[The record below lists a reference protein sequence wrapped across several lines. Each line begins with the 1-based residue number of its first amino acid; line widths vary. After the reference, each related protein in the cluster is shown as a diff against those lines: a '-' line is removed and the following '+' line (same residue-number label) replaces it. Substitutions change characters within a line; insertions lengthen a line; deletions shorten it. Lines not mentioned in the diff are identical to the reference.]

1 MNSIRSGTEEI
12 VDFTRNLKKGTSG
25 EDVLF
30 CKQKLLEL
38 GFYGD
43 HITTVSRKTYGAD
56 TLEAV
61 KRFQAQAAL
70 TVDGV
75 IGKETWAA
83 LIDGTITETEPVKN
97 GTVSDKAIAVCALA
111 LTRIGDLY
119 VWGASGLTDLSN
131 AKIQAMDEEF
141 TRAITFRDNQYKAG
155 FADLMAH
162 DCSGFI
168 SWLMREK
175 GIWDDRKNCD
185 GLWVLCE
192 LVARNELIAGDF
204 LFRNSTTNAEDE
216 THVGLYLGRGLVIH
230 AKGRDVGVVVEG
242 INQGGS
248 GYWHKCGRCK
258 LLNQ

>member
-1 MNSIRSGTEEI
+1 M
-12 VDFTRNLKKGTSG
+12 DFTRNLKKGTFG

-43 HITTVSRKTYGAD
+43 HITTVTRKTFGAD

-70 TVDGV
+70 AVDGV

-83 LIDGTITETEPVKN
+83 LIDGTITETEPIKKD
-97 GTVSDKAIAVCALA
+97 TVSDKSKAICALA

-119 VWGASGLTDLSN
+119 VWGASALTDLSD
-131 AKIQAMDEEF
+131 AKIRAMDEEF
-141 TRAITFRDNQYKAG
+141 ARAITFRESQYKAG

-162 DCSGFI
+162 DCSGFV
-168 SWLMREK
+168 SWLMREA

-185 GLWVLCE
+185 GLWALCDA
-192 LVARNELIAGDF
+192 VARNELIAGDF
-204 LFRNSTTNAEDE
+204 LFRNSTTNANDE
-216 THVGLYLGRGLVIH
+216 THVGLYLGRGMVIH

-248 GYWHKCGRCK
+248 GYWHKCGRCE
-258 LLNQ
+258 LLRK

>member
-1 MNSIRSGTEEI
+1 MEY
-12 VDFTRNLKKGTSG
+12 TRNLKKGTSG
-25 EDVLF
+25 EDVFF

-38 GFYGD
+38 GLYGD
-43 HITTVSRKTYGAD
+43 HITTVTRKTFGAD

-61 KRFQAQAAL
+61 KRFQAQAGL

-83 LIDGTITETEPVKN
+83 LIDGAITEAEPITKPAVA
-97 GTVSDKAIAVCALA
+97 DKAKAICALA

-131 AKIQAMDEEF
+131 TKIQAMDEEF
-141 TRAITFRDNQYKAG
+141 ARAITFRESQYKAG

-162 DCSGFI
+162 DCSGFL
-168 SWLMREK
+168 SWLMRET

-185 GLWVLCE
+185 GLWALCDA
-192 LVARNELIAGDF
+192 VARNELIAGDF
-204 LFRNSTTNAEDE
+204 LFRNNTTNANDE
-216 THVGLYLGRGLVIH
+216 THVGLYLGRGMVIH

-242 INQGGS
+242 IIQGGS

-258 LLNQ
+258 LLS

>member
-1 MNSIRSGTEEI
+1 M
-12 VDFTRNLKKGTSG
+12 DFTRNLKKGTSG

-38 GFYGD
+38 GYYAD
-43 HITTVSRKTYGAD
+43 HITTVTRKTFGAD

-61 KRFQAQAAL
+61 KRFQSQAGL

-83 LIDGTITETEPVKN
+83 LFGDTATKAEPVVKA
-97 GTVSDKAIAVCALA
+97 TTSDKAQAICALA

-119 VWGASGLTDLSN
+119 VWGGSGMTDLSDR
-131 AKIQAMDEEF
+131 AIQAKDEESS
-141 TRAITFRDNQYKAG
+141 RAIAFRDKQYKYG
-155 FADLMAH
+155 FSDLLGH

-168 SWLMREK
+168 SWLMREA
-175 GIWDDRKNCD
+175 GIWDNRRDCD
-185 GLWVLCE
+185 GLWSLCDE
-192 LVARNELIAGDF
+192 VSRAELIAGDF
-204 LFRNSTTNAEDE
+204 VFRVSSSNSSDE
-216 THVGLYLGRGLVIH
+216 THIGLYVGAGKVIH
-230 AKGRDVGVVVEG
+230 DKGRDVGVVLEG

-258 LLNQ
+258 LLYE

>member
-1 MNSIRSGTEEI
+1 ME
-12 VDFTRNLKKGTSG
+12 FTRNLKKGTSG

-43 HITTVSRKTYGAD
+43 HITTVSKKTFGAD

-83 LIDGTITETEPVKN
+83 LIDSTITETEPVIKD
-97 GTVSDKAIAVCALA
+97 TVSDKATAVCVLA

-119 VWGASGLTDLSN
+119 VWGASGMSDLSN
-131 AKIQAMDEEF
+131 SKIQAMDEEYS
-141 TRAITFRDNQYKAG
+141 RAITFRDSQYKAG

-162 DCSGFI
+162 DCSGFL
-168 SWLMREK
+168 SWLMRET

-185 GLWVLCE
+185 GLWAMCDV
-192 LVARNELIAGDF
+192 VARNELIAGDF

-216 THVGLYLGRGLVIH
+216 THVGLYLGRGMVIH

>member
-1 MNSIRSGTEEI
+1 MEY
-12 VDFTRNLKKGTSG
+12 TRNLKKGTSG

-43 HITTVSRKTYGAD
+43 HVTTVTKKTFGAD

-61 KRFQAQAAL
+61 KRFQTQAGL
-70 TVDGV
+70 TIDGI

-83 LIDGTITETEPVKN
+83 LFGGTATEAEPNAKA
-97 GTVSDKAIAVCALA
+97 TVTDKANAICSLA

-119 VWGASGLTDLSN
+119 VWGGSGMTNLSDS
-131 AKIQAMDEEF
+131 AIQAKDEEYA
-141 TRAITFRDNQYKAG
+141 RVIAFRDKQYKYG
-155 FADLMAH
+155 FSDLLAH

-168 SWLMREK
+168 SWLMRET
-175 GIWDDRKNCD
+175 GIWDHRKNCD
-185 GLWVLCE
+185 GLWALCDA
-192 LVARNELIAGDF
+192 VDRNELIAGDF

-216 THVGLYLGRGLVIH
+216 THIGLYLGAGKVIH
-230 AKGRDVGVVVEG
+230 DKGRDVGVVVEG

-258 LLNQ
+258 LLHG

>member
-1 MNSIRSGTEEI
+1 M
-12 VDFTRNLKKGTSG
+12 DFTRNLQKGTSG

-43 HITTVSRKTYGAD
+43 HISTVTRKTFGTD

-61 KRFQAQAAL
+61 KRFQSQAGLAA
-70 TVDGV
+70 DGV

-83 LIDGTITETEPVKN
+83 LFGDMAVEAKPVIK
-97 GTVSDKAIAVCALA
+97 GTVSDKAKAVCALA

-119 VWGASGLTDLSN
+119 VWGASGLTNLSD

-141 TRAITFRDNQYKAG
+141 ARAIAFRDKQYKYG
-155 FADLMAH
+155 FSDLLAH
-162 DCSGFI
+162 DCSGFL
-168 SWLMREK
+168 SWLMRET
-175 GIWDDRKNCD
+175 GIWDNRRDCD
-185 GLWVLCE
+185 GLWSLCD
-192 LVARNELIAGDF
+192 VVNRNELIAGDF
-204 LFRNSTTNAEDE
+204 VFRNSSSNAEDE
-216 THVGLYLGRGLVIH
+216 THIGLYLGSGKVIH
-230 AKGRDVGVVVEG
+230 DKGRDAGVVVEG

-258 LLNQ
+258 LLFK

>member
-1 MNSIRSGTEEI
+1 ME
-12 VDFTRNLKKGTSG
+12 FTRIIRKGTSG
-25 EDVLF
+25 EEVLF

-43 HITTVSRKTYGAD
+43 HITTVSRKTFGAD

-61 KRFQAQAAL
+61 KRFQVQAGL
-70 TVDGV
+70 TADGV

-83 LIDGTITETEPVKN
+83 LCGNTAKVAEPITK
-97 GTVSDKAIAVCALA
+97 GSVSGKATAICALA

-119 VWGASGLTDLSN
+119 VWGGSGMTNLSDS
-131 AKIQAMDEEF
+131 AIQAKDDEYA
-141 TRAITFRDNQYKAG
+141 RAIAFRDKQYKYG
-155 FADLMAH
+155 FSDLLAH

-168 SWLMREK
+168 SWLMRET
-175 GIWDDRKNCD
+175 GIWDNRRDCD
-185 GLWVLCE
+185 GLWALCDV
-192 LVARNELIAGDF
+192 VARNELVAGDF
-204 LFRNSTTNAEDE
+204 LFRNSTTNANDE
-216 THVGLYLGRGLVIH
+216 THVGLYLGRGMVIH

-258 LLNQ
+258 LLYV

>member
-1 MNSIRSGTEEI
+1 ME
-12 VDFTRNLKKGTSG
+12 FTRNLRKGTSG

-30 CKQKLLEL
+30 CKQRLLEL

-43 HITTVSRKTYGAD
+43 HITTVTRKTFGAD

-61 KRFQAQAAL
+61 KRFQAQAGL
-70 TVDGV
+70 TADG
-75 IGKETWAA
+75 IIRKETWAA
-83 LIDGTITETEPVKN
+83 LIDGTITETEPITKPAVADK
-97 GTVSDKAIAVCALA
+97 TKAICALA

-119 VWGASGLTDLSN
+119 VWGASALTDLSDT
-131 AKIQAMDEEF
+131 KIKAMDDEF
-141 TRAITFRDNQYKAG
+141 ARAIAFRDSQYRAG

-162 DCSGFI
+162 DCSGFL
-168 SWLMREK
+168 SWLMRET

-185 GLWVLCE
+185 GLWALCDV
-192 LVARNELIAGDF
+192 VARNELIAGDF
-204 LFRNSTTNAEDE
+204 LFRNSTTNANDE
-216 THVGLYLGRGLVIH
+216 THVGLYLGRGMVIH

-258 LLNQ
+258 LLYK

>member
-1 MNSIRSGTEEI
+1 M
-12 VDFTRNLKKGTSG
+12 DFTRNLKKGTSG

-30 CKQKLLEL
+30 CKQKILEL

-43 HITTVSRKTYGAD
+43 HITTVTKKTFGAD

-61 KRFQAQAAL
+61 KRFQAQAGL
-70 TVDGV
+70 TADGI

-83 LIDGTITETEPVKN
+83 LFGDTATEAEPITKA
-97 GTVSDKAIAVCALA
+97 TVSDKANAICALA

-119 VWGASGLTDLSN
+119 VWGGSGMINLSDS
-131 AKIQAMDEEF
+131 AIQAKDEEYA
-141 TRAITFRDNQYKAG
+141 RVIAFRDKQYKYG
-155 FADLMAH
+155 FSDLLGH

-168 SWLMREK
+168 SWLMRET
-175 GIWDDRKNCD
+175 GVWDDRKNCD
-185 GLWVLCE
+185 GLWALCDA
-192 LVARNELIAGDF
+192 VDRNKLIAGDF
-204 LFRNSTTNAEDE
+204 LFRNSTTNTEDE
-216 THVGLYLGRGLVIH
+216 THVGLYLGRGIVIH

>member
-1 MNSIRSGTEEI
+1 ME
-12 VDFTRNLKKGTSG
+12 FTRNLKKGTSG

-43 HITTVSRKTYGAD
+43 HITAVTKKTFGAD

-83 LIDGTITETEPVKN
+83 LIDGTITETEPITKD
-97 GTVSDKAIAVCALA
+97 TVSDKAQSICALA
-111 LTRIGDLY
+111 LTRFGDLY
-119 VWGASGLTDLSN
+119 VWGASGVTDLSN
-131 AKIQAMDEEF
+131 AKIQAMDEEYA
-141 TRAITFRDNQYKAG
+141 RAITFRDHQYEAG
-155 FADLMAH
+155 IADLMAH
-162 DCSGFI
+162 DCSGFL
-168 SWLMREK
+168 SWLMRET

-185 GLWVLCE
+185 GLWALCDV
-192 LVARNELIAGDF
+192 VARNELIAGDF

-216 THVGLYLGRGLVIH
+216 THVGIYLGRGMVIH

>member
-1 MNSIRSGTEEI
+1 ME
-12 VDFTRNLKKGTSG
+12 FKRNLKKGTSG

-43 HITTVSRKTYGAD
+43 HITTVTRKTFGAD

-70 TVDGV
+70 AVDGV

-83 LIDGTITETEPVKN
+83 LIDGTITETMPITK
-97 GTVSDKAIAVCALA
+97 GKVSAKAKAICALA

-119 VWGASGLTDLSN
+119 VWGGSGLTNLSD
-131 AKIQAMDEEF
+131 AKIRAMDDEF
-141 TRAITFRDNQYKAG
+141 ARAIKFRDSQYKAG
-155 FADLMAH
+155 FAELMAH
-162 DCSGFI
+162 DCSGFV
-168 SWLMREK
+168 SWLMRET

-185 GLWVLCE
+185 GLWALCDV
-192 LVARNELIAGDF
+192 VARNELIVGDF
-204 LFRNSTTNAEDE
+204 LFRNSATNVNDE
-216 THVGLYLGRGLVIH
+216 THVGIYLGRGMVIH

-242 INQGGS
+242 INLGGS

-258 LLNQ
+258 LLYQ